1 MINTKDM
8 KKKIIYL
15 LVVVFLMVW
24 TLYPILW
31 IFVTSLKP
39 KSAQFSPTWFGFSPS
54 FDNYITFFSN
64 KIFIQSFIN
73 SCIVTGLSVILG
85 IIIGT
90 PTAYALARF
99 KLKNSPKLLL
109 FILLARM
116 TPPVVLV
123 IPFFLIAIKL
133 NIADTYIALIIMGIF
148 LSLPFVIWMMRG
160 FFLDIPKSLEESAMI
175 DGCNRFY
182 ALRKIVI
189 PLAAPGLAATAVLA
203 SLLVWNEFFF
213 ALILSGKHTQTL
225 PVLVNSFVSEKSI
238 DWGTMSAAGI
248 ITVLPLIIFGL
259 LSQKHL
265 VRGLT
270 MGSVK

>member
-1 MINTKDM
+1 MINTKEM
-8 KKKIIYL
+8 RKKTIYL
-15 LVVVFLMVW
+15 LVVIFLIFW

-31 IFVTSLKP
+31 IVVTSFKP
-39 KSAQFSPTWFGFSPS
+39 KSAQFSPNWFGFIPTLN
-54 FDNYITFFSN
+54 NYITFFSN
-64 KIFIQSFIN
+64 KVFFQSFIN
-73 SCIVTGLSVILG
+73 SCIVTGFSVILG
-85 IIIGT
+85 LIIGT

-99 KLKNSPKLLL
+99 KIKHSDKLLL

-133 NIADTYIALIIMGIF
+133 NISDTYISLIIMGIF

-160 FFLDIPKSLEESAMI
+160 FFLDIPTSLEESAMI

-182 ALRKIVI
+182 ALRKIVL
-189 PLAAPGLAATAVLA
+189 PLVAPGLAATAVLA

-238 DWGTMSAAGI
+238 DWGTMSASGI

-259 LSQKHL
+259 LSQKYL

>member
-54 FDNYITFFSN
+54 LDNYITFFSN